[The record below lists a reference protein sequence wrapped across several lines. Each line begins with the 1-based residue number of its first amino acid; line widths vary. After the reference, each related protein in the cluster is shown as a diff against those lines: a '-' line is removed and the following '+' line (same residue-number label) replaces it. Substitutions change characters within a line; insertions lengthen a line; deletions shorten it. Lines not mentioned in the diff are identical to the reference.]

1 MAQGEQSEAGAG
13 GWFSLHQSHV
23 WAQWATFLGTHPKT
37 LLTVSG
43 RSVKDLLGFPL
54 SFLLLD
60 GIWPGQVTSLP
71 FLQAPLSLLP
81 SSGDAGAGLGR
92 QRQILY
98 GVA

>member
-37 LLTVSG
+37 LLTVSE

-54 SFLLLD
+54 SLLFLD
-60 GIWPGQVTSLP
+60 GIWLGQVTSLP

-81 SSGDAGAGLGR
+81 SSGDAGAGLRR
-92 QRQILY
+92 QRRILY
-98 GVA
+98 GGA